1 MYLPIGFSSEY
12 PLLHSSPHRQS
23 RKISTPSG
31 ESLQIKISRTENL
44 VMLTKKKKPWS
55 NFIYLFI
62 YYLIPIG
69 RYVSVTTL
77 FLMSRHVTYQASCF
91 V

>member
-31 ESLQIKISRTENL
+31 ESLQVKISHNENSGA
-44 VMLTKKKKPWS
+44 VHQQKQS
-55 NFIYLFI
+55 RDNFIYLFI
-62 YYLIPIG
+62 I
-69 RYVSVTTL
+69 
-77 FLMSRHVTYQASCF
+77 
-91 V
+91 